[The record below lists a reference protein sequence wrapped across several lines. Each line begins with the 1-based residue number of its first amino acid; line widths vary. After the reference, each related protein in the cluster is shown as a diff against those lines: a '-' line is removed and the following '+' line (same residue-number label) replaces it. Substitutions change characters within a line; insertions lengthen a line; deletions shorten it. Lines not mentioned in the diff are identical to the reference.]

1 MTVSALNAPDAS
13 QLEALLARQKKA
25 FMDSPAPTRQQR
37 IQRLDRLHN
46 ALLDHRQA
54 LADAISQDFSGR
66 SSAETELAEIMPL
79 LEGIAY
85 YRKRLKRLMKP
96 QRRHAPLTV
105 MPAKVEVHFQ
115 PLGVVGI
122 VVPWNFPVFLALSP
136 LIGALAAG
144 NRVMLK
150 SSEFAPATGRLL
162 QTILADNFSA
172 DEVCMVGGDVDV
184 ATAFTQLPFDHLV
197 FTGSTQV
204 GRIVMRAPSG
214 RIVVTL

>member
-79 LEGIAY
+79 LEGRPI
-85 YRKRLKRLMKP
+85 
-96 QRRHAPLTV
+96 
-105 MPAKVEVHFQ
+105 
-115 PLGVVGI
+115 
-122 VVPWNFPVFLALSP
+122 
-136 LIGALAAG
+136 
-144 NRVMLK
+144 
-150 SSEFAPATGRLL
+150 
-162 QTILADNFSA
+162 
-172 DEVCMVGGDVDV
+172 
-184 ATAFTQLPFDHLV
+184 
-197 FTGSTQV
+197 
-204 GRIVMRAPSG
+204 SG
-214 RIVVTL
+214 LW